1 MSSENN
7 VVLIL
12 DQEFLNRVMV
22 GLGEVASKF
31 SIPVISSIES
41 QVRAAQSGDKAWVER
56 IESHLT
62 GVKLKAAVG
71 ATTGTAGANIP
82 ASISNESNA
91 EPQTA

>member
-7 VVLIL
+7 LVLIL

-41 QVRAAQSGDKAWVER
+41 QIKAAQSGDKSWIER

-62 GVKLKAAVG
+62 GVKLKAAARDSAAVI
-71 ATTGTAGANIP
+71 NIP
-82 ASISNESNA
+82 AV